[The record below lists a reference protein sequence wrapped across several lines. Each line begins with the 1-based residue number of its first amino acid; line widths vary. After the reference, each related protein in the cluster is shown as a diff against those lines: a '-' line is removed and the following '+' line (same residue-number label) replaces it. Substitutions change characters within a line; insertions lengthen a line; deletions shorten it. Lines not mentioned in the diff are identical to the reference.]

1 MTSEPARVGP
11 HSLPEFAPHQEQY
24 GDKCGDGD
32 IETRNTHA
40 ALLID
45 MHCRRH
51 VRWRALFKAS
61 GSLGSEFF
69 SVSTILLLVMS
80 RD

>member
-1 MTSEPARVGP
+1 
-11 HSLPEFAPHQEQY
+11 
-24 GDKCGDGD
+24 
-32 IETRNTHA
+32 
-40 ALLID
+40 